1 MTSESFTRR
10 GAIDLSSLA
19 RPAAPPPAPGGAG
32 APGSPGAPAGTGGFV
47 VDVTEQNF
55 QQEVVERSVNVPVVI
70 DFWADWCQ
78 PCKQL
83 SPILERLADEYAGR
97 FVLAKIDIDANQ
109 RIAQAAQVQSIPL
122 VVAVIRGQIV
132 PLFQGAIPEAQVRQY
147 VEELLRVAA
156 ANGVT
161 GTAQPV
167 AAGPT
172 ADATE
177 EDTEPQGDP
186 RYAEAEAALD
196 QGDFDG
202 AVKAF
207 ETVLDQTPADTVAK
221 IGLAQAKLL
230 SRVEKLNPDEV
241 RAAAAAKPD
250 DAQAQLA
257 AADIDFAAGNVDD
270 AFTRLVNTVRRTDG
284 DERNTVRLH
293 LLELFDAVG
302 VDDPRVRKARQ
313 ALSTA
318 LF

>member
-1 MTSESFTRR
+1 MTSEGFMRR

-19 RPAAPPPAPGGAG
+19 RPAAPPPPAGQAPGG
-32 APGSPGAPAGTGGFV
+32 GSATGGVV
-47 VDVTEQNF
+47 VDVSEANF
-55 QQEVVERSVNVPVVI
+55 QQEVVERSVDVPVVI

-83 SPILERLADEYAGR
+83 SPILERLTNEYAGR
-97 FVLAKIDIDANQ
+97 LVLAKIDIDANQ

-147 VEELLRVAA
+147 FEELLRVAA

-167 AAGPT
+167 SAGAPGEAAEAPE
-172 ADATE
+172 AE
-177 EDTEPQGDP
+177 EPQGDP
-186 RYAEAEAALD
+186 RYAAAEAALNE
-196 QGDFDG
+196 GDFDG

-207 ETVLDQTPADTVAK
+207 EAVLDQTPADAVAK
-221 IGLAQAKLL
+221 TGLAQAKLL
-230 SRVEKLNPDEV
+230 SRIQTLNPEET

-257 AADIDFAAGNVDD
+257 AADLDFASGSVDE
-270 AFTRLVNTVRRTDG
+270 AFTRLVDTIRRTAG

-293 LLELFDAVG
+293 LLELFEALGPDDA
-302 VDDPRVRKARQ
+302 RVRKARL

>member
-1 MTSESFTRR
+1 MTSGDFTRR

-19 RPAAPPPAPGGAG
+19 RPAAPPPPAGQAPGGG
-32 APGSPGAPAGTGGFV
+32 GQAGTGSYV
-47 VDVTEQNF
+47 IDVSEETF

-83 SPILERLADEYAGR
+83 SPILERLTDEYAGR
-97 FVLAKIDIDANQ
+97 LVLAKIDIDANQ

-122 VVAVIRGQIV
+122 VVAVVRGQIV

-147 VEELLRVAA
+147 FSELLRVAE

-161 GTAQPV
+161 GTAEPINVAEQPQDG
-167 AAGPT
+167 A
-172 ADATE
+172 E
-177 EDTEPQGDP
+177 EDEEPQGDP
-186 RYAEAEAALD
+186 RYYEAEDALNR
-196 QGDFDG
+196 GDFDA

-207 ETVLDQTPADTVAK
+207 ETVLDNAPADAIAK
-221 IGLAQAKLL
+221 VGLAQAKLL
-230 SRVEKLNPDEV
+230 ARVQHLNPEEA

-250 DAQAQLA
+250 DAQAQLD
-257 AADIDFAAGNVDD
+257 AADLDFAAGKADE
-270 AFTRLVNTVRRTDG
+270 AFDRLINTIRRTAG
-284 DERNTVRLH
+284 DERNAVRVH
-293 LLELFDAVG
+293 LLELFDALG
-302 VDDPRVRKARQ
+302 VDDPRVKKARQ

>member
-19 RPAAPPPAPGGAG
+19 RPAAPPPPAGQAPGGA
-32 APGSPGAPAGTGGFV
+32 AGSGSYV
-47 VDVTEQNF
+47 IDVTEENF

-83 SPILERLADEYAGR
+83 SPILERLTDEYAGR
-97 FVLAKIDIDANQ
+97 LVLAKIDIDANQ

-147 VEELLRVAA
+147 LSELLRVAE

-161 GTAQPV
+161 GT
-167 AAGPT
+167 
-172 ADATE
+172 
-177 EDTEPQGDP
+177 TEPINAPAPQDANDSEDEEPEGDP
-186 RYAEAEAALD
+186 RYFEAEDALNR
-196 QGDFDG
+196 GDFDA

-207 ETVLDQTPADTVAK
+207 ETVLDNAPADAIAK
-221 IGLAQAKLL
+221 VGLAQAKLL
-230 SRVEKLNPDEV
+230 ARVQHLNPEES

-257 AADIDFAAGNVDD
+257 AADLDFAAGKADE
-270 AFTRLVNTVRRTDG
+270 AFARLIETVRRTAG
-284 DERNTVRLH
+284 DERNAVRLH
-293 LLELFDAVG
+293 LLELFEALG
-302 VDDPRVRKARQ
+302 VDDPRVKKARL